1 MDVTDLKEELLL
13 LRKENAEL
21 RRTDSAETEGQ
32 GEIMTEQRRITDE
45 LRSGVANYPFRDNR
59 DFALFEDIADRIDA
73 AHEEALREAYTKGR
87 EEGINASY
95 VPADEWLAKHPYT
108 LAELGW
114 RQAVDADNKPI
125 HIGSLA
131 KYNGSVGKVT
141 QIAYTIAA
149 VIVTTDKW
157 VTWKLN
163 EVHVVD
169 TLTVEDVL
177 EELLHEYDRD
187 DSELTNGEIIGRFAA
202 KLQLAGDAE

>member
-1 MDVTDLKEELLL
+1 MNQRQEIIERLKALELEGGSHQMLSDICRAVAPGAKYGWTQGACDGLRMRLISFLSETD
-13 LRKENAEL
+13 
-21 RRTDSAETEGQ
+21 
-32 GEIMTEQRRITDE
+32 
-45 LRSGVANYPFRDNR
+45 
-59 DFALFEDIADRIDA
+59 
-73 AHEEALREAYTKGR
+73 EEALREAYTKGR
-87 EEGINASY
+87 EDGINASY
-95 VPADEWLAKHPYT
+95 VSADEWLANHPYA
-108 LAELGW
+108 LAERGW
-114 RQAVDADNKPI
+114 HQAVDADNKPI

-141 QIAYTIAA
+141 QIAYTLAA

-202 KLQLAGDAE
+202 KLRLVVE

>member
-1 MDVTDLKEELLL
+1 M
-13 LRKENAEL
+13 A
-21 RRTDSAETEGQ
+21 
-32 GEIMTEQRRITDE
+32 ITDE
-45 LRSGVANYPFRDNR
+45 LRHNIERAEQLYGRECPRLTA
-59 DFALFEDIADRIDA
+59 IADRIDA

-87 EEGINASY
+87 EDGINASY
-95 VPADEWLAKHPYT
+95 VPADEWLAKHPYA
-108 LAELGW
+108 LAERGW
-114 RQAVDADNKPI
+114 HQAVDADNKPI

-202 KLQLAGDAE
+202 KLRLVVE